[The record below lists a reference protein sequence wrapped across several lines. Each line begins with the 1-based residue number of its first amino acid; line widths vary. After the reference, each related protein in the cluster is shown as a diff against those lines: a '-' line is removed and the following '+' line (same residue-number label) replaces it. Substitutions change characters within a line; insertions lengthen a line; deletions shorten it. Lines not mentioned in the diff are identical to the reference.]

1 MERARTKPGAKSMT
15 LRIDRVQQRVRLSG
29 EFRSEHVHQV
39 KAELD
44 RCQSPVALD
53 LEEVG
58 LVDVEAIRFSELV
71 RGGGSF
77 GATRLRL
84 HQDVDVAGTRAV
96 GRTAERERRTVMET
110 KANVALVHGAWA
122 DGSSWSK
129 VIPLLQKQNL
139 NVVAAQLPLTSVE
152 ADIAVTKNLL
162 GMLKGPVVLV
172 GHSYGG
178 VVISGAANGMPG
190 VKTLVYIAAFALD
203 EGESLD
209 GLSKQGPAPGGA
221 AAVRPPDDHG
231 FLWIDRDG
239 FAKAFAADV
248 DPTEARVMAAVQKP
262 LSVDSFTAKA
272 GPPAWKTLPSWYMVA
287 TDDQMIP
294 PQAEELMAKRMGA
307 EIRRVA
313 SSHAAMVSHPK
324 EVADFITLAAN
335 SVASA

>member
-1 MERARTKPGAKSMT
+1 M
-15 LRIDRVQQRVRLSG
+15 
-29 EFRSEHVHQV
+29 
-39 KAELD
+39 
-44 RCQSPVALD
+44 
-53 LEEVG
+53 
-58 LVDVEAIRFSELV
+58 
-71 RGGGSF
+71 RGGGSICT
-77 GATRLRL
+77 TRLRL
-84 HQDVDVAGTRAV
+84 YQDVDVAGTRA
-96 GRTAERERRTVMET
+96 AERTTEREGRTVMET

-129 VIPLLQKQNL
+129 VMPLLEKNGL

-152 ADIAVTKNLL
+152 ADIEVTKNLL
-162 GMLKGPVVLV
+162 GMLKGAVVLV

-178 VVISGAANGMPG
+178 VVISGAANGTPG
-190 VKTLVYIAAFALD
+190 VKALVYIAAFALD

-209 GLSKQGPAPGGA
+209 GLSKQGPAPAGA

-248 DPTEARVMAAVQKP
+248 DSTEARVMAAVQQP
-262 LSVDSFTAKA
+262 LSIDSFTAKA
-272 GPPAWKTLPSWYMVA
+272 GPPAWKSLPSWYMVA

-294 PQAEELMAKRMGA
+294 PQAEEFMAKLVGA
-307 EIRRVA
+307 EIRKVA

-324 EVADFITLAAN
+324 EMADLITLAAN